1 MPNNYPAWARWRS
14 RETYLPAEFHTSKA
28 FTENL
33 SILKKDLA
41 DSSFLSGKIDAPL
54 LLLGLMYQEVSR
66 AIEVEPD
73 TPTKA
78 PDHLVHS
85 PFGVKELKKM
95 ETLLKGVQMP
105 SE

>member
-1 MPNNYPAWARWRS
+1 M
-14 RETYLPAEFHTSKA
+14 
-28 FTENL
+28 
-33 SILKKDLA
+33 LKKDLA

-73 TPTKA
+73 APTKA

-85 PFGVKELKKM
+85 PFGVKELKRM
-95 ETLLKGVQMP
+95 ENLLKAVHIP
-105 SE
+105 SH

>member
-1 MPNNYPAWARWRS
+1 M
-14 RETYLPAEFHTSKA
+14 
-28 FTENL
+28 
-33 SILKKDLA
+33 LKKDLA

-85 PFGVKELKKM
+85 PFGVKELKRI
-95 ETLLKGVQMP
+95 ESLLKTVHIP
-105 SE
+105 SD

>member
-1 MPNNYPAWARWRS
+1 M
-14 RETYLPAEFHTSKA
+14 
-28 FTENL
+28 
-33 SILKKDLA
+33 LKKALA

-85 PFGVKELKKM
+85 PFGVKELKRM
-95 ETLLKGVQMP
+95 ESLLKTVHIP
-105 SE
+105 SD